1 MTQGCSPNAGAP
13 QILESCQKL
22 EQAITESDLHS
33 AEQISHEVIQRV
45 SQLRVRV
52 NRELRG

>member
-1 MTQGCSPNAGAP
+1 MSAP